1 MLYFIILIFQ
11 LDNYHLRKNLLK
23 ETFDNMYC
31 DVIGL
36 QEVSFLKNNQLNDL
50 NFPTANINEIFSK
63 ESNIISNKGPKKI
76 YKQYCSESQIN
87 IKQMFPNQDKEFNID
102 GNAIL
107 SSYEFEKNK
116 NGVIYLSDHKILHLS
131 AERVAHMLI
140 YNFYESELRIIF
152 VNCHLHHVIDDENIR
167 LYQTKNLHKWI
178 DYVSKETDFVFV
190 VGDFNALPEE
200 LTYKYFQT
208 NGFFSVHKEFYG
220 REPEKTFHNKME
232 APFKDCDPEGTFDYI
247 L

>member
-1 MLYFIILIFQ
+1 
-11 LDNYHLRKNLLK
+11 
-23 ETFDNMYC
+23 MYC
-31 DVIGL
+31 DIIGL
-36 QEVSFLKNNQLNDL
+36 QEVNFLKYNQLDDL
-50 NFPTANINEIFSK
+50 HFPSMNVNEIISK
-63 ESNIISNKGPKKI
+63 DSNIISDQNSKKI
-76 YKQYCSESQIN
+76 YKQYCCESQIN

-107 SSYEFEKNK
+107 SSYAFEKDN
-116 NGVIYLSDHKILHLS
+116 NEFLCLTDHKILHLS

-140 YNFYESELRIIF
+140 YNFYHSDSRILF
-152 VNCHLHHVIDDENIR
+152 VNCHLHHVIEDENIR
-167 LYQTKNLHKWI
+167 LYQTKNLCKWI
-178 DYVSKETDFVFV
+178 DHLSKETDIVFV

-200 LTYKYFQT
+200 LTYQYFQS
-208 NGFFSVHKEFYG
+208 NGFFSAHKQFYG